1 MERLEQSGAAFQ
13 DKQRQDV
20 RIRYVAPVVI
30 SAVAVALLAGLVW
43 LMLWAF
49 LAAPAEAP
57 PLPLAVV
64 FMAVPLLLIAGVLLA
79 LFQRIKEIEKGE
91 VDDARNY

>member
-1 MERLEQSGAAFQ
+1 
-13 DKQRQDV
+13 
-20 RIRYVAPVVI
+20 
-30 SAVAVALLAGLVW
+30 
-43 LMLWAF
+43 MLWAF
-49 LAAPAEAP
+49 LAAPVEAP

>member
-1 MERLEQSGAAFQ
+1 M
-13 DKQRQDV
+13 
-20 RIRYVAPVVI
+20 APIAVTVVM
-30 SAVAVALLAGLVW
+30 VALLAGLIG

-49 LAAPAEAP
+49 LASPEEAP
-57 PLPLAVV
+57 PLPLMLLFV
-64 FMAVPLLLIAGVLLA
+64 AVPALVIAGVVLA

>member
-1 MERLEQSGAAFQ
+1 MG
-13 DKQRQDV
+13 
-20 RIRYVAPVVI
+20 I

-49 LAAPAEAP
+49 LTAPMEAP